1 MYEKKG
7 MYFADWR
14 DKKGVRHRKSFATA
28 EAALL
33 YEAAQKPKR
42 LGKTEGRPVLPWRPE
57 SSNIES
63 RLALITDG
71 LRALWSELVEVC
83 GLLNSP
89 PESSAS
95 STATSKTQTTTSP
108 ERTAPTLS
116 AGSSASSKTKVPHPS
131 RKKSSPSTN
140 QGRATSHPPKS
151 SGNVS

>member
-42 LGKTEGRPVLPWRPE
+42 LGKTGGRPVLPWRPE

-71 LRALWSELVEVC
+71 LHALWSELVAVC
-83 GLLNSP
+83 DHLNSL

-95 STATSKTQTTTSP
+95 STATSKTQTTISP
-108 ERTAPTLS
+108 ERTAPTPS
-116 AGSSASSKTKVPHPS
+116 AGSCASSKTMVPQAL
-131 RKKSSPSTN
+131 RTKSSPSTS
-140 QGRATSHPPKS
+140 QGRAMSPRRKQ